1 MQAQMV
7 CVSDL
12 KPYPGNAKRHDET
25 QIKNVM
31 QSIKEYGVVQ
41 PLVVDKNNVLIIGH
55 CRLIAAKRLKLQE
68 VPVVRLDD
76 LSEEEAQKLR
86 LLDNKL
92 NESEWDFDL
101 LADQV
106 PELDFSD
113 FDIDWG
119 LPEDTEESAEIE
131 EDEAPEPPTE
141 PKAKLGDLYILG
153 NHRLICG
160 DSTDIAVIDRL
171 MDGVKADIAFTSPPY
186 NAGTTATETA
196 MGKTTK
202 YNGNDDNKTDSE
214 YRDFLNAYLH
224 CALSVSE
231 YVFMNVQSIAN
242 NKISLIDVLS
252 DNKDIYADTIIWD
265 KQNGQPAMANNVL
278 NSVFEYIHV
287 FSKKANRAIGTIDF
301 RGTIDNILHLPP
313 QRNNEYSDIH
323 NATFSVEFASWF
335 ISRFAKETVLDSF
348 GGTGTTLIA
357 CEQLNRK
364 CYMCELYPHYV
375 DVIVQ
380 RYINLKGSDE
390 DVYLIRDGKKTPYS
404 EVE

>member
-202 YNGNDDNKTDSE
+202 YNENDDNKTDSE

-364 CYMCELYPHYV
+364 CYMCELDPHYV

>member
-1 MQAQMV
+1 
-7 CVSDL
+7 
-12 KPYPGNAKRHDET
+12 
-25 QIKNVM
+25 
-31 QSIKEYGVVQ
+31 
-41 PLVVDKNNVLIIGH
+41 
-55 CRLIAAKRLKLQE
+55 
-68 VPVVRLDD
+68 
-76 LSEEEAQKLR
+76 
-86 LLDNKL
+86 
-92 NESEWDFDL
+92 
-101 LADQV
+101 
-106 PELDFSD
+106 
-113 FDIDWG
+113 
-119 LPEDTEESAEIE
+119 
-131 EDEAPEPPTE
+131 
-141 PKAKLGDLYILG
+141 
-153 NHRLICG
+153 
-160 DSTDIAVIDRL
+160 
-171 MDGVKADIAFTSPPY
+171 
-186 NAGTTATETA
+186 

-214 YRDFLNAYLH
+214 YRVFLNAYLR

-287 FSKKANRAIGTIDF
+287 FSEKANRAIGTIDF

-357 CEQLNRK
+357 CEQLHRK
-364 CYMCELYPHYV
+364 CYMC
-375 DVIVQ
+375 
-380 RYINLKGSDE
+380 
-390 DVYLIRDGKKTPYS
+390 
-404 EVE
+404 

>member
-1 MQAQMV
+1 MGKATEYTRV
-7 CVSDL
+7 AVDKL
-12 KPYPGNAKRHDET
+12 IPYVNNAKQHSDSQVT
-25 QIKNVM
+25 KIAS
-31 QSIKEYGVVQ
+31 SIREFGFLN
-41 PLVVDKNNVLIIGH
+41 PVLIDASYNVIAGH
-55 CRLIAAKRLKLQE
+55 GRIMAAKKLGLAE
-68 VPVVRLDD
+68 VPCLLVEGLSDAQRKAYILADNR
-76 LSEEEAQKLR
+76 LSELG
-86 LLDNKL
+86 
-92 NESEWDFDL
+92 EWDMEL
-101 LADQV
+101 VMGELA
-106 PELDFSD
+106 ELDELGF
-113 FDIDWG
+113 
-119 LPEDTEESAEIE
+119 DTELTGFEFEVEPEITDD
-131 EDEAPEPPTE
+131 EDDVPEPPTE
-141 PKAKLGDLYILG
+141 PKAKLGDLYQLG
-153 NHRLICG
+153 RHRLICG
-160 DSTDIAVIDRL
+160 GSTDVNVIDRL

-196 MGKTTK
+196 RGKTTK

-231 YVFMNVQSIAN
+231 YVFMNVQSISN

-364 CYMCELYPHYV
+364 CYMCELDPKYV
-375 DVIVQ
+375 DVIVE
-380 RYINLKGSDE
+380 RWENFT
-390 DVYLIRDGKKTPYS
+390 GKKAVLIS
-404 EVE
+404 E

>member
-202 YNGNDDNKTDSE
+202 YNENDDNKTDSE

-364 CYMCELYPHYV
+364 CYMCELDPLYV